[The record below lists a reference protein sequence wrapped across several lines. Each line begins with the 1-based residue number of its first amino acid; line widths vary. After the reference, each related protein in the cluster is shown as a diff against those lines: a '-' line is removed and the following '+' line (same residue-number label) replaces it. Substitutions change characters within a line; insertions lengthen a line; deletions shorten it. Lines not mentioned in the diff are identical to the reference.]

1 MNILEEIQN
10 CHVEWKEL
18 GEVCE
23 FINGFAF
30 KSNLFTSEGS
40 PIIRI
45 TNINSGKI
53 NFEDLKYFDL
63 TDYPNLNNYR
73 IYPNDIVVAMS
84 GATTGKIGYNYTDK
98 TAYLNQ
104 RVGKFIPNR
113 NIIDN
118 RYLFHLL
125 FSKEDLIFSLAS
137 GTGSQP
143 NLSKSD
149 IEKIEIPIPPLE
161 IQEKSC
167 KYLTK

>member
-73 IYPNDIVVAMS
+73 IYPNDIVVANVWS
-84 GATTGKIGYNYTDK
+84 YNWENW
-98 TAYLNQ
+98 L
-104 RVGKFIPNR
+104 
-113 NIIDN
+113 
-118 RYLFHLL
+118 
-125 FSKEDLIFSLAS
+125 
-137 GTGSQP
+137 
-143 NLSKSD
+143 
-149 IEKIEIPIPPLE
+149 
-161 IQEKSC
+161 
-167 KYLTK
+167 